1 MRRVLR
7 GATRHGRFRTGR
19 GVCVTPE
26 KIRML
31 DRWLGYPVCA
41 VLTQI
46 ERCRRLLLRRDP
58 SHPPRRLVFVKLIEM
73 GSTVLAAPAFAEAV
87 SRVGRDNVFLLLF
100 SRNRPIADIMDVLP
114 ASKIIEIDDTSLL
127 RFMVTLVA
135 AMRRLRREGVD
146 TAVDLEGL
154 TRASAVITWM
164 TGARRRAGY
173 YNYTAEGPYR
183 GRLFTHE
190 LNYNFQRHVAASFV
204 AMTRA
209 AFAGNEEAPLLK
221 ESVPEGPW
229 QLPRFVAGPGD
240 GEALLAKMEKISAAG
255 LSRPIAVLNPNC
267 SDLLPL
273 RRWPDERFIE
283 LGKRILHDDSRA
295 TVVISGAADERAGGE
310 RIAHAIDPDSRRC
323 ISLAGRTTFRELL
336 VLLSLAD
343 VLVSNDSGP
352 CHFAALTD
360 VAIVSLFGP
369 ETPQLYG
376 PLGNRVKA
384 LCSGL
389 ACSPCVNMLN
399 HRFSPCR
406 NNRCMQTLQVDTVYQ
421 ALRDLLDQPSDRGD
435 ARE

>member
-1 MRRVLR
+1 M
-7 GATRHGRFRTGR
+7 
-19 GVCVTPE
+19 TPG
-26 KIRML
+26 KIRIL
-31 DRWLGYPVCA
+31 DRWLGFPICA
-41 VLTQI
+41 LLTQI
-46 ERCRRLLLRRDP
+46 ERGRRLLRRETVR
-58 SHPPRRLVFVKLIEM
+58 PPQRLVFVKLIEM
-73 GSTVLAAPAFAEAV
+73 GSTVLAAPAFAEAIA
-87 SRVGRDNVFLLLF
+87 RVGRDNVFLLLF
-100 SRNRPIADIMDVLP
+100 SRNRPIADVMDVLP
-114 ASKIIEIDDTSLL
+114 AANILEIDDTSLS
-127 RFMVTLVA
+127 RFTVTLIK
-135 AMRRLRREGVD
+135 AMRRLRREHID

-164 TGARRRAGY
+164 TGARRRVGY

-209 AFAGNEEAPLLK
+209 AFAGNEEFPLLK
-221 ESVPEGPW
+221 ESIPEGPW

-240 GEALLAKMEKISAAG
+240 GEALLAKMEKSCG
-255 LSRPIAVLNPNC
+255 TELSRPITVLNPNC

-273 RRWPDERFIE
+273 RRWPEERFIE
-283 LGKRILHDDSRA
+283 LGKRILGDDSRA
-295 TVVISGAADERAGGE
+295 TLVISGADDERAAGE
-310 RIAHAIDPDSRRC
+310 RIAYAIDPDMRRC

-360 VAIVSLFGP
+360 VAVVSLFGP

-376 PLGNRVKA
+376 PLGNHVKA
-384 LCSGL
+384 LHSGL

-421 ALRDLLDQPSDRGD
+421 ALHDLLDQRSSDGGI
-435 ARE
+435 AYA